1 MDSDLQAL
9 LGVIQNYL
17 YELRKQGLVDYSA
30 TVKADVEARARAV
43 HEQLEALE
51 RIKAEQAAK
60 VKDDAQE

>member
-1 MDSDLQAL
+1 MDTDLQAL

-51 RIKAEQAAK
+51 QIKAEQVAK
-60 VKDDAQE
+60 AKDNAEE